1 MNIVKVSFDSSKMP
15 KILEAESHLD
25 VEALVDEA
33 VKGVEI
39 IHLP

>member
-1 MNIVKVSFDSSKMP
+1 MP

-25 VEALVDEA
+25 VDTLVDEA

-39 IHLP
+39 VHLP

>member
-1 MNIVKVSFDSSKMP
+1 MSAPQPNTKPKMP